1 MSTLFHGE
9 EEAFNDDLKTL
20 ATCVQAVALRRPA
33 NRARSCFD
41 LKFGATTPDSTGSG
55 RCIPRVKSG
64 SIVPRKRVE
73 LAESVS
79 REAGARRGSC
89 PVGGWGVCRDATS
102 ASAFAVLG
110 LPARLCASGSLGSQI
125 DIRILSITSAERMSG
140 SSPGLKP
147 RPLPLQNDPARR
159 YDPGGSCPHGASADT
174 ARPGGNPET
183 RETVSRTGGGSRFPT
198 RDTRSRVTI
207 RCVFVDEPARR
218 RLTTAVFEVLAGAN
232 EEGCRGLRAPCIE
245 RISLSRQRSRQKQGN
260 DLPEPALSH
269 TRLSVRA
276 EKGPSMPARRAILVF
291 RG

>member
-33 NRARSCFD
+33 NRGSLLVLRSKVWGHDSGQIPAQAAAYRGLIRGASFLGNAWSWLSLSLVRRAPAVGHARSAVGGCVAMRPARARLRFWVCRLGFVRAD
-41 LKFGATTPDSTGSG
+41 LS
-55 RCIPRVKSG
+55 
-64 SIVPRKRVE
+64 
-73 LAESVS
+73 
-79 REAGARRGSC
+79 ARRS
-89 PVGGWGVCRDATS
+89 TS
-102 ASAFAVLG
+102 ESS
-110 LPARLCASGSLGSQI
+110 PSL
-125 DIRILSITSAERMSG
+125 SAERMSG

-207 RCVFVDEPARR
+207 R
-218 RLTTAVFEVLAGAN
+218 
-232 EEGCRGLRAPCIE
+232 LR
-245 RISLSRQRSRQKQGN
+245 SWMNLHVG
-260 DLPEPALSH
+260 
-269 TRLSVRA
+269 
-276 EKGPSMPARRAILVF
+276 G
-291 RG
+291 